1 MLACAYVCLCV
12 VAIQCLSRCRKAKAL
27 LKAHNA
33 AAKDVGKLQLN
44 NDALKQEIEELRAR
58 AKDET
63 RRVLAETEKRCVYTA
78 FNACSCCCS
87 VILHPCNI
95 ILYTCVRLIL

>member
-1 MLACAYVCLCV
+1 MCV

-27 LKAHNA
+27 LKAHKA

-63 RRVLAETEKRCVYTA
+63 KRILAETEKRYVLSACLYLPTTLCVLCFMLKLEYCA
-78 FNACSCCCS
+78 MIYFFMM
-87 VILHPCNI
+87 LF
-95 ILYTCVRLIL
+95 

>member
-1 MLACAYVCLCV
+1 MCVCVCV

-27 LKAHNA
+27 LKSHKA

-63 RRVLAETEKRCVYTA
+63 KRIQAETEKRYVCVVCVPISAYVCLCFYVCCVY
-78 FNACSCCCS
+78 C
-87 VILHPCNI
+87 
-95 ILYTCVRLIL
+95 

>member
-1 MLACAYVCLCV
+1 M
-12 VAIQCLSRCRKAKAL
+12 
-27 LKAHNA
+27 KAHKA

-63 RRVLAETEKRCVYTA
+63 RRVQAETEKRYAHTA
-78 FNACSCCCS
+78 CIAYCCRCSDT
-87 VILHPCNI
+87 HNPF
-95 ILYTCVRLIL
+95 

>member
-1 MLACAYVCLCV
+1 MLACPCAYVCLCV

-27 LKAHNA
+27 LKAHKA

-63 RRVLAETEKRCVYTA
+63 RRVQAETEKRYAYAAYCR
-78 FNACSCCCS
+78 CCNS
-87 VILHPCNI
+87 LHLLLFYFIL
-95 ILYTCVRLIL
+95 LTCINFDL